1 MDRLQTL
8 WQNNKSL
15 LLFLLLMMVFRSAV
29 ADWNDV
35 PSGSM
40 EPTIIVGDRVVINKM
55 AYDLRIPFTTVSLQ
69 HLADPVRGD
78 IIVFESAAAT
88 KRLIKRVI
96 GVPGD
101 RIAMVNNRLIVN
113 GEPLAYSATA
123 EANIFMETL
132 ADQQYR
138 VKLEHSS
145 PAQGNFRTVTVP
157 EGHYLALGDNRAN
170 SADSRV
176 IGFVPRAE
184 IIGRSRQVAL
194 SLDYDHY
201 YLPRTERF
209 LQPL

>member
-55 AYDLRIPFTTVSLQ
+55 AYDFRVPFTLISL
-69 HLADPVRGD
+69 HHRADPVRGD
-78 IIVFESAAAT
+78 IVVFESEVAT

-101 RIAMVNNRLIVN
+101 RVAMINNRLIIN
-113 GEPLAYSATA
+113 GEPLDYHATA
-123 EANIFMETL
+123 EPDVFMETL
-132 ADQQYR
+132 GEHQYR
-138 VKLEHSS
+138 VKLQRDSS
-145 PAQGNFRTVTVP
+145 AHGNFRTVTVP
-157 EGHYLALGDNRAN
+157 NGHYLMLGDNRAN

-176 IGFVPRAE
+176 IGFVPREE

-194 SLDYDHY
+194 SLDYENY